1 MAILDADKE
10 GFLRSKTSLIQT
22 IGRAAR
28 NQNGRVI
35 LYAKR
40 ITDSMQYA
48 IDVTNDRRA
57 IQEAHNKEHGIT
69 PKSTIRTLDENLKL
83 EEYDEVAN
91 KLDKLDKMPA
101 SERKKMLVEL
111 NKAMT
116 KAARDLNFE
125 EAIRL
130 RDEIEKIKKL

>member
-1 MAILDADKE
+1 
-10 GFLRSKTSLIQT
+10 LIQT

-35 LYAKR
+35 LYAKK

-48 IDVTNDRRA
+48 IDVTNERRA
-57 IQEAHNKEHGIT
+57 IQEAHNKKYGIT
-69 PKSTIRTLDENLKL
+69 PKSTIRTLDENLKM
-83 EEYDEVAN
+83 EEYDTVAN
-91 KLDKLDKMPA
+91 KLDKLNKMPA
-101 SERKKMLVEL
+101 AERKKILVEL
-111 NKAMT
+111 NKQMK
-116 KAARDLNFE
+116 KAAHDLNFE